1 MLARVAISAV
11 PYVGGPAKELFN
23 FVITPPLEKRLA
35 EWMNET
41 ADRITEIEEN
51 AKDFK
56 KENLKENQMFLTA
69 VMHATSIALRN
80 HQKEK
85 LQALQNAVLNTARG
99 IDLQEDLQLLFLNLV
114 DSFTTL
120 HLRILRFLD
129 DPRLPAEEERAVFQ
143 TKSPDETSLGDLLE
157 IALPELKGQSSV
169 CNAIVQDLFNRG
181 LLKVDSSSLLSAL
194 GPAWGEE
201 GWTQTTFRSR
211 TTDLGKRFLKYITS

>member
-1 MLARVAISAV
+1 MLARAAISAV

-35 EWMNET
+35 KWMNEM

-51 AKDFK
+51 AKGFK

-85 LQALQNAVLNTARG
+85 LEALQNAVVNTARG

-120 HLRILRFLD
+120 HLRILKFLD
-129 DPRLPAEEERAVFQ
+129 APELPANEETVLQLKRPE
-143 TKSPDETSLGDLLE
+143 ETSLGDLLE
-157 IALPELKGQSSV
+157 MTLPELKGQSDV
-169 CNAIVQDLFNRG
+169 YNAIVQDLFNRG
-181 LLKVDSSSLLSAL
+181 LLSIGSSGLLPGMTS
-194 GPAWGEE
+194 PTWGET
-201 GWTQTTFRSR
+201 WTEKAFVSR